1 MSGCPDG
8 QVVWL
13 TGQEVKTD
21 EQVVYLG
28 GLVFFLDGQVVNTD
42 GRVVCLGG
50 RWFV

>member
-28 GLVFFLDGQVVNTD
+28 GLVFFWMGKWLIQMEE
-42 GRVVCLGG
+42 
-50 RWFV
+50 WFVWVDGWFV